1 MKIKNIFLGSVLIL
15 ISGGILYSQSVD
27 EILGKYYEAMGGLDR
42 LRTVKSMKKMGKY
55 IVVAQGGWEMSMTM
69 WYKTPNKIKTEWLVR
84 DQKIVHAFDGETAWR
99 IQTMSGV
106 TEPEPMSEEQA
117 DETKNN
123 ADQYPLV
130 DYKNKGHKLELLG
143 KEVLD
148 GIKVFKIKLTR
159 KNGSEVNYFLDN
171 KSGKELKNS
180 YMMKRGEADFLIERI
195 PGDYKKVDW
204 LLVPFSI
211 EDRVD
216 GNTILKI
223 LWEKVEINPEMN
235 DSIFKMSPTGK
246 EKVTL
251 ERR

>member
-1 MKIKNIFLGSVLIL
+1 MKIKSIFLGSVLIL

-55 IVVAQGGWEMSMTM
+55 IVVAQGGWEMSMSM
-69 WYKTPNKIKTEWLVR
+69 WYKAPNKSRTEWSFR

-99 IQTMSGV
+99 IQTMSGI

-117 DETKNN
+117 NEIKNN
-123 ADQYPLV
+123 ADLYPLV
-130 DYKNKGHKLELLG
+130 DYKNKRHKLELLG

-148 GIKVFKIKLTR
+148 GIEVFKIKLTK
-159 KNGSEVNYFLDN
+159 KNGSEVIYFLDS

-180 YMMKRGEADFLIERI
+180 YMMTRGEADFLIERI

-204 LLVPFSI
+204 LLVPFAI
-211 EDRVD
+211 EGRVD
-216 GNTILKI
+216 GNTFSKI

-235 DSIFKMSPTGK
+235 DSIFEMSPTRK

-251 ERR
+251 EKR

>member
-1 MKIKNIFLGSVLIL
+1 MKIKSMFLGSVLIL

-55 IVVAQGGWEMSMTM
+55 IVVAQGGWEMSITM
-69 WYKTPNKIKTEWLVR
+69 WYKAPNKSRTELSFR
-84 DQKIVHAFDGETAWR
+84 NQKIVHAFDGETAWR
-99 IQTMSGV
+99 IQTMSGI
-106 TEPEPMSEEQA
+106 TEPEPMCEEDA
-117 DETKNN
+117 TETKNN
-123 ADQYPLV
+123 ADQYLLI

-148 GIKVFKIKLTR
+148 GIEVFKIKLTR
-159 KNGSEVNYFLDN
+159 KNGSEVIYFLDS

-180 YMMKRGEADFLIERI
+180 HMMTRGEADHLIERI
-195 PGDYKKVDW
+195 PGDYKKVDG

-216 GNTILKI
+216 GNTFSKI
-223 LWEKVEINPEMN
+223 LWEKVEINPEMD
-235 DSIFKMSPTGK
+235 DSIFEMSPK
-246 EKVTL
+246 EKQQN
-251 ERR
+251 E

>member
-15 ISGGILYSQSVD
+15 ISGGILYSQSID

-55 IVVAQGGWEMSMTM
+55 IVVAQGGWEMSVTM
-69 WYKTPNKIKTEWLVR
+69 WYKAPNKFRAEASFR
-84 DQKIVHAFDGETAWR
+84 DQKIVQVFDGETAWR

-117 DETKNN
+117 DETKIN

-130 DYKNKGHKLELLG
+130 DYKNRGHKLELLG

-159 KNGSEVNYFLDN
+159 KNGSEVIYFLDS
-171 KSGKELKNS
+171 KDGKELKNS
-180 YMMKRGEADFLIERI
+180 HMMKRGEADFLIERI
-195 PGDYKKVDW
+195 SGDYKKVDW

-216 GNTILKI
+216 GNTMLKI
-223 LWEKVEINPEMN
+223 LWEKVEINPEMD